1 MCGALD
7 TWVTQIET
15 ASAKVAEV
23 TPKSAADV
31 KKRLT
36 RLLTTAQLATRK
48 ASGQLK
54 SAGAP
59 SVEDGKQIAGLVREG
74 FAQAQRTIT
83 QAKKSLASAKTN
95 DPQAFTTAA
104 RTAQD
109 GLEAGLEAIQAAFSA
124 ARTADAPPLLEAFA
138 ANDDC
143 QAVSA

>member
-7 TWVTQIET
+7 TWVSQIEKASTKT
-15 ASAKVAEV
+15 AKV

-36 RLLTTAQLATRK
+36 KLLTTAQVATKK
-48 ASGQLK
+48 ASAQLK

-59 SVEDGKQIAGLVREG
+59 SVKGGQQVAGLVREG

-83 QAKKSLASAKTN
+83 QAKKSLAATKTN

-109 GLEAGLEAIQAAFSA
+109 GVEAGLEAIQAAFSA
-124 ARTADAPPLLEAFA
+124 ARTADAPPLVKAFA
-138 ANDDC
+138 ANADC